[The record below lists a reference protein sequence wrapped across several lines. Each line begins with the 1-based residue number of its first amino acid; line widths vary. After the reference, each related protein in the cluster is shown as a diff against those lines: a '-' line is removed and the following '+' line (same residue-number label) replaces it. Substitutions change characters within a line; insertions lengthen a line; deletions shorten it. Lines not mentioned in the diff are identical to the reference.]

1 MRPNV
6 GYLKYN
12 GEEFEFDDRTATHL
26 QIAISAKLRRAE
38 HFFLTWQ
45 ISHKQGSGRHSIWI
59 DNGVPLHFFF
69 SGSRAATVNRTWLDQ
84 LMLTSATPM
93 GMQVGEEPAEKPPS
107 EDE

>member
-1 MRPNV
+1 M

-38 HFFLTWQ
+38 HFFLTWPMH
-45 ISHKQGSGRHSIWI
+45 HKQGSGRHSVWI
-59 DNGVPLHFFF
+59 DNGVAIHFFF
-69 SGSRAATVNRTWLDQ
+69 SGSRTAAINRTWLDQ
-84 LMLTSATPM
+84 LMLTAATPL
-93 GMQVGEEPAEKPPS
+93 GMQVTEEPPEKPRTA